1 MQLESEKVTCSAP
14 VSEIYSFLSSDF
26 ANYRAVMPED
36 VEHFESDDTSFVF
49 GMKGVPH
56 IRLISKENTPN
67 ERIVLTAASSKLDFD
82 LTLHLKEENGGS
94 LAYFQFEGDFNPMM
108 QMMIKK
114 PLQSFIDKLIN
125 QIKSRFSS

>member
-1 MQLESEKVTCSAP
+1 MQLESEKITCSAP
-14 VSEIYSFLSSDF
+14 VSEIYSFLTSDF
-26 ANYRAVMPED
+26 ANYRELMPED

-56 IRLISKENTPN
+56 IRLISKESIDN
-67 ERIVLTAASSKLDFD
+67 ECIVLTAASSKLDFD
-82 LTLHLKEENGGS
+82 LSLHLSEANGGS
-94 LAYFQFEGDFNPMM
+94 MAYFHFEGDFNPMM

-114 PLQSFIDKLIN
+114 PLQTFIDKLIN